1 MWGKAAWLKF
11 REFFG
16 SKKALAERTQLERQR
31 RGELTAEFRKHWN
44 SYHTAMA
51 KAVAEEIDRLYGIP
65 LKELD
70 RVFARVEREAG
81 RPLPAA
87 AKKIET
93 ALASIA
99 VQPAIANGMVRAIE
113 RVRHIRMDAQQ
124 YA

>member
-1 MWGKAAWLKF
+1 MWGKAALLKF

-16 SKKALAERTQLERQR
+16 SKKALAERIELERQR

-44 SYHTAMA
+44 SYHAAMT
-51 KAVAEEIDRLYGIP
+51 KAVAEEIERLYDIP

-70 RVFARVEREAG
+70 RVFARVERMAG
-81 RPLPAA
+81 GPLPAA
-87 AKKIET
+87 AKKIEA

-99 VQPAIANGMVRAIE
+99 VQPAISSSVIRAIE
-113 RVRHIRMDAQQ
+113 RVRHIRMGADE